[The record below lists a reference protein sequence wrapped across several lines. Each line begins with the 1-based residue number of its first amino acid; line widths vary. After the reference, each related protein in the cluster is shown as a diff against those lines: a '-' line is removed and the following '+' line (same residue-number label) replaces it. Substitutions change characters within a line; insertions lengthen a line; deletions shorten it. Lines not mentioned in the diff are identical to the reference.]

1 MAELIISL
9 SNGQSFTRRLEGPAM
24 VIGRDP
30 TCDLW
35 VDDPSASRRHA
46 RFLSA
51 GRRHSI
57 EDLGSKN
64 GTLVNGIQVHDK
76 ILDDGD
82 VLDLG
87 NVRVVYRGGATGS
100 DDQKV
105 IVSEQAPNLE
115 TASYTRRAGGPLQLS
130 QQRLEVLYELSGRL
144 VSLKDRDPLL
154 SDAMDICFEMLRFER
169 GAIAVR
175 TPGSRGVEWPVVR
188 HLRGREGELT
198 ISRSTLARALEKGEY
213 VIITEDRQRETDP
226 TVSMVELGIRSA
238 MCVPLLYG
246 DEIMG
251 VIYGDRT
258 STSTV
263 YTREDV
269 DFFAGIARQ
278 VSIGLANARLMEEQ
292 KLKLQ
297 MEKDLALARRIQT
310 GLFPKHLPEQG
321 PVWVAAMNEPGN
333 RVSGDYYDVGQRDDG
348 RVWTLI
354 ADVTGEG
361 VAASLVMANLQ
372 AAVRVTLADSDD
384 LAAMMARWN
393 DLILRNTDG
402 SKFVTALLLL
412 VDPGARRV
420 QFCTAGHPPPCLVDA
435 ATGEVKVL
443 ELEPGFPLGIIDD
456 AKFSVR
462 AFDVPMGPHKL
473 FCYTDGVI
481 EARNERDQLFGEGA
495 LRSAL
500 TQAATLEP
508 RQVLQ
513 AVRTAVADFRGSA
526 PQSDDITMMT
536 VALH

>member
-1 MAELIISL
+1 
-9 SNGQSFTRRLEGPAM
+9 M

-35 VDDPSASRRHA
+35 VDDPSVSRRHA
-46 RFLSA
+46 RFVAS
-51 GRRHSI
+51 GRRYSV
-57 EDLGSKN
+57 EDLGSRN
-64 GTLVNGIQVHDK
+64 GTLVNGIQVHEK
-76 ILDDGD
+76 ALDDGD

-87 NVRVVYRGGATGS
+87 NVRVVYRGGGTGG
-100 DDQKV
+100 DEQKV
-105 IVSEQAPNLE
+105 IVSDQAPNLE

-144 VSLKDRDPLL
+144 VSLKDRDQLL

-175 TPGSRGVEWPVVR
+175 TPGGRGIEWPVVR
-188 HLRGREGELT
+188 NLRGREGELT
-198 ISRSTLARALEKGEY
+198 ISRSTLARTLEKGEY
-213 VIITEDRQRETDP
+213 VIITEDRHRRADP
-226 TVSMVELGIRSA
+226 TVSMIELGIRSA

-321 PVWVAAMNEPGN
+321 PISVAAMNEPGN
-333 RVSGDYYDVGQRDDG
+333 RISGDYYDVGQRQDG

-384 LAAMMARWN
+384 LATMMARWN

-402 SKFVTALLLL
+402 SKFVTALLAL
-412 VDPGARRV
+412 VDPAARRV
-420 QFCTAGHPPPCLVDA
+420 QFCTAGHPPPCLVNVQAGD
-435 ATGEVKVL
+435 VNVL
-443 ELEPGFPLGIIDD
+443 DLDPAFPLGIMED

-462 AFDVPMGPHKL
+462 TIDIPAGPHKL

-481 EARNERDQLFGEGA
+481 EARNERDELFGESA
-495 LRSAL
+495 LRSVLAR
-500 TQAATLEP
+500 AAPMEP

-513 AVRTAVADFRGSA
+513 AVRSAVADFRGAA
-526 PQSDDITMMT
+526 PQSDDITMMA